1 MARILVVD
9 DDPDFVSVVR
19 TILLSAGYEVDTA
32 ANGGQA
38 LQRMRAQRPDLIPL
52 DIMMSYVLDGLD
64 VTREMA
70 QDPALK
76 DIPVLI
82 VSSLTGVEGVSG
94 MFPTDEAPAA
104 DGWISKPVDPDDLLR
119 RIAEFLP
126 GGASKAGGK

>member
-1 MARILVVD
+1 MTRILVVD

-19 TILLSAGYEVDTA
+19 TILLSAGHEVDTA

-38 LQRMRAQRPDLIPL
+38 LQRMRAQRPDVILL

-64 VTREMA
+64 VVREMA
-70 QDPALK
+70 RDPALK

-82 VSSLTGVEGVSG
+82 VSSLTSVEGVSG

-119 RIAEFLP
+119 RIAEVLP
-126 GGASKAGGK
+126 GGASKPEGQ

>member
-9 DDPDFVSVVR
+9 DDPDFVAVVT
-19 TILLSAGYEVDTA
+19 TILKSAGYEVDTA

-38 LQRMRAQRPDLIPL
+38 LQRMRAKRPDCILL

-82 VSSLTGVEGVSG
+82 VSSLTGVEGASG
-94 MFPTDEAPAA
+94 MFPTDEAIAA
-104 DGWISKPVDPDDLLR
+104 DGWISKPVDPDDLLK
-119 RIAEFLP
+119 RIAELLP
-126 GGASKAGGK
+126 EEARKPDTS

>member
-1 MARILVVD
+1 MTRILVVD

-19 TILLSAGYEVDTA
+19 TILLSAGHEVDTA

-38 LQRMRAQRPDLIPL
+38 LQRMRAHRPDVILL

-64 VTREMA
+64 VVREMA
-70 QDPALK
+70 RDPALK

-82 VSSLTGVEGVSG
+82 VSSLTSVEGVSG

-119 RIAEFLP
+119 RIAEVLP
-126 GGASKAGGK
+126 GGASKPEGQ

>member
-19 TILLSAGYEVDTA
+19 TILLSAGYEVESA
-32 ANGGQA
+32 ANGAQA
-38 LQRMRAQRPDLIPL
+38 LQRMRARRPDLILL

-82 VSSLTGVEGVSG
+82 VSSLTGVEGASG
-94 MFPTDEAPAA
+94 MFPMDEAPAA
-104 DGWISKPVDPDDLLR
+104 DGWVSKPVDPDDLLR
-119 RIAEFLP
+119 RIADLLP
-126 GGASKAGGK
+126 GGPPKAQGS

>member
-32 ANGGQA
+32 ANSGQA
-38 LQRMRAQRPDLIPL
+38 LQRMRAQRPDVILL

-82 VSSLTGVEGVSG
+82 VSALTSVEGVSG
-94 MFPTDEAPAA
+94 MFPTDEAPAV

-119 RIAEFLP
+119 RIAEVLP
-126 GGASKAGGK
+126 GGASKPEGQ